1 MVIYLF
7 IYLLIFTAGVF
18 GNLLYGNMVVVVVV
32 ASLSILILYADEE
45 KEKPRVAIFL
55 LLLVQVEISYHAIR
69 YRIQFSPHHV
79 RACSGGQLSLAMFGF
94 GTLLDGQFIA

>member
-1 MVIYLF
+1 M
-7 IYLLIFTAGVF
+7 
-18 GNLLYGNMVVVVVV
+18 VVVV
-32 ASLSILILYADEE
+32 ASLSILILYVDEE

-55 LLLVQVEISYHAIR
+55 LLLEISYHAIR

-94 GTLLDGQFIA
+94 GILLDGQFIA